1 MTPLAEAQTVV
12 QQQLAEHGA
21 CSPLELLL
29 ATNQLDYDDYQAWR
43 RGERATLDD
52 ALVEGT
58 GSTRQLAERVQD
70 WAQRLNLEQQAVA
83 LLGIDDNAGTELRA
97 SRDARLDQLL
107 RTEFHRTADRSQ
119 LDLFLDTEE
128 TAAVNDVV
136 AALASQDAKAARAR
150 LARLGK
156 INPHHWAIADANTLI
171 DALQTAPPRAEA
183 ASERLTRL
191 ENRWLPAASAV
202 LRSKARDF
210 LAPIWRELGAALE
223 GAPFEASQP
232 RRHAA
237 WAYLNGLDWANVRQS
252 VRNATGYQQQ
262 PTLLGWLAEAQWRLR
277 DSKGALASWFAV
289 CWQAP
294 DHFTKLIG
302 EARFPAAALK
312 NAWDAASDADI
323 EPPVT
328 APWFP
333 AWVVLEVPGT
343 ARVVA
348 PSDLKSDP
356 ARAFNAL
363 VALAAEGN
371 DRQEMDNRRTLQ
383 ALHPGLLSRYLDAL
397 DA

>member
-1 MTPLAEAQTVV
+1 MTPFAEAQTVV

-52 ALVEGT
+52 ALVEGV
-58 GSTRQLAERVQD
+58 GAARQLAERLQD
-70 WAQRLNLEQQAVA
+70 WAQGLNLQQHAVA
-83 LLGIDDNAGTELRA
+83 LYGIDDNAGTELRA

-107 RTEFHRTADRSQ
+107 RIEFHRAANRSQ

-128 TAAVNDVV
+128 SAAVSDVV
-136 AALASQDAKAARAR
+136 AALASQDAKAAKAR
-150 LARLGK
+150 LAHLRKL
-156 INPHHWAIADANTLI
+156 NPHHWAVADASTLI
-171 DALQTAPPRAEA
+171 DALHTAPPHADDA
-183 ASERLTRL
+183 GDRLTRL
-191 ENRWLPAASAV
+191 ESRWLPAASAV

-210 LAPIWRELGAALE
+210 LAPMWRELGAALE

-232 RRHAA
+232 HRHAA

-252 VRNATGYQQQ
+252 VRNTAGYRQQ

-277 DSKGALASWFAV
+277 DSKGALAGWFAL

-294 DHFTKLIG
+294 DYFAKLIG
-302 EARFPAAALK
+302 EAQFPAAALK
-312 NAWDAASDADI
+312 NAWDAATDADI
-323 EPPVT
+323 EPPIT

-363 VALAAEGN
+363 VALAAGGN

-383 ALHPGLLSRYLDAL
+383 ALHPGLLGRYLGAL
-397 DA
+397 DT